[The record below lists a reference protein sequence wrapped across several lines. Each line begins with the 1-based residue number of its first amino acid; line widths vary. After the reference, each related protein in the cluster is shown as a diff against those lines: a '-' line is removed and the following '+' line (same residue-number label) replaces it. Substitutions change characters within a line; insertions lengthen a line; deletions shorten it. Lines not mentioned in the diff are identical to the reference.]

1 MYDIRIVSGVQH
13 CNEDKVPDSVQS
25 TAEKIAQSMMRL
37 LHITDAHF
45 SLILCNLILDKLSWI
60 IIIWIDA
67 YYDLHL
73 YSDNNY
79 DYEIPH
85 SEDCSYTSLK
95 I

>member
-60 IIIWIDA
+60 IYGLMHIMTFIFTVIIIMTMKFHTLRTVA
-67 YYDLHL
+67 IHL
-73 YSDNNY
+73 
-79 DYEIPH
+79 
-85 SEDCSYTSLK
+85 
-95 I
+95 